1 MKQIITTIGI
11 DLAKNT
17 FHVYGIDKN
26 GKCVINKSFTRLGVV
41 RYLSNLPA
49 CLIGLEACAT
59 SEYWARKIESLGH
72 EVKRIN
78 PSYVKAYLLGGKND
92 ANDAAAICEAV
103 QRPNMRFVPHKSPEQ
118 VDIQTVHRTRQGFVR
133 TRTALINQA
142 RGLAAEYGL
151 IVPAGISFFRTK
163 FKYLI
168 DDQNNELP
176 ANTRSS
182 LQSLYET
189 VCFLDEKIAEQENL
203 LKNIAKSNEAA
214 KRLMKV
220 PGIGFITA
228 TILLT
233 IPGIASHFK
242 NGRHLAAWL
251 GLVPKQYSTGG
262 KSRLLGISKHGD
274 PYIRTLLVH
283 GARAVAGSLQI
294 GKREYEWLSNL
305 MGRRGKK
312 RAYVAL
318 ANKTARI
325 VWNMLAHGTEYGQ
338 VA

>member
-1 MKQIITTIGI
+1 MQQTITTIGI

-17 FHVYGIDKN
+17 FHVYGVNQN
-26 GKCVINKSFTRLGVV
+26 GKCVISKTFSRSGIIRFLAK
-41 RYLSNLPA
+41 LPV
-49 CLIGLEACAT
+49 CLIGLEACSS
-59 SEYWARKIESLGH
+59 SEYWARKFESLGH
-72 EVKRIN
+72 EVERIN

-118 VDIQTVHRTRQGFVR
+118 VDIQTVHRVRQGLVR
-133 TRTALINQA
+133 TRTALTNQA

-151 IVPAGISFFRTK
+151 ILPAGITNFRSR
-163 FKYLI
+163 FKDLI

-182 LQSLYET
+182 LQALYET
-189 VCFLDEKIAEQENL
+189 VCFLDEKISEQETL
-203 LKNIAKSNEAA
+203 LKNISKSNEAA

-233 IPGIASHFK
+233 IPGIASNFK
-242 NGRHLAAWL
+242 NGRQLAAWL
-251 GLVPKQYSTGG
+251 GLVPRQHSTGG
-262 KSRLLGISKHGD
+262 KSRLFGITKHGD

-283 GARAVAGSLQI
+283 GARAVIRSI
-294 GKREYEWLSNL
+294 MTGKHENEWLLNL
-305 MGRRGKK
+305 IARRGKK

-318 ANKTARI
+318 ANKTVRI